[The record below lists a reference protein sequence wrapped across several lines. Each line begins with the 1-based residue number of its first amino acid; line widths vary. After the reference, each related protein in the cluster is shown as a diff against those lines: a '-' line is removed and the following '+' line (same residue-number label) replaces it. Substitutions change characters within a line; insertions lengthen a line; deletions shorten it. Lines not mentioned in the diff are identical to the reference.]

1 MNGLKDGRKYRR
13 KNRKELETKGRGK
26 MEKEKDE
33 KRDSKDVTK
42 CNGEKK
48 LHRIEKWNVYINKG
62 QSGRKG
68 DKIFRGDKERG
79 SETEIRKKI

>member
-33 KRDSKDVTK
+33 KRDSKDVTILNATVK
-42 CNGEKK
+42 RNC
-48 LHRIEKWNVYINKG
+48 
-62 QSGRKG
+62 
-68 DKIFRGDKERG
+68 
-79 SETEIRKKI
+79 TE